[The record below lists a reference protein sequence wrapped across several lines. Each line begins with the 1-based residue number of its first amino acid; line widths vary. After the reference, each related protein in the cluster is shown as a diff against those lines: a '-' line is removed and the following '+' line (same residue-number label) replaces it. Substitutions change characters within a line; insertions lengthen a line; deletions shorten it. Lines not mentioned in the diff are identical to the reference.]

1 MCVYYRALFVVAI
14 TLEVMCL
21 LFLNLLAQGQRSEV
35 RSVCVPVHTCV
46 QIWTGKFTAYSKHS

>member
-1 MCVYYRALFVVAI
+1 MVAI